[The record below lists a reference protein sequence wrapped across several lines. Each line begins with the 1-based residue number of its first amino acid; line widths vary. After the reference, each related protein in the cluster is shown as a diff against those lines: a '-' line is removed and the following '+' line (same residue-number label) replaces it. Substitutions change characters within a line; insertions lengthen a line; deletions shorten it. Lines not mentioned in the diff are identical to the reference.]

1 MAHQPDD
8 IVSRRH
14 VIFCRKRPMM
24 HRRNDIMHR
33 TADMG
38 YRRNVI
44 MHRTAD
50 IGYRRNDI
58 THRPEDIGERRYD
71 IICRMR
77 PMMHRRN
84 DIMHR
89 TADIGYRTNHIIHQM
104 NDIGIRRLVI
114 KKVGIFILLTPPSKQ
129 RHKRNDNEATGNE
142 AGDETFH
149 TPKGTK
155 SAYKKRPPQIICDGP
170 FLIKKILKPVSGRKT
185 ETCILYRCF
194 IIRVFAVFRINFQQT

>member
-1 MAHQPDD
+1 
-8 IVSRRH
+8 
-14 VIFCRKRPMM
+14 
-24 HRRNDIMHR
+24 
-33 TADMG
+33 
-38 YRRNVI
+38 

-129 RHKRNDNEATGNE
+129 RHKRNGNE
-142 AGDETFH
+142 ELAIM
-149 TPKGTK
+149 
-155 SAYKKRPPQIICDGP
+155 QM
-170 FLIKKILKPVSGRKT
+170 IKLSR
-185 ETCILYRCF
+185 R
-194 IIRVFAVFRINFQQT
+194 

>member
-1 MAHQPDD
+1 
-8 IVSRRH
+8 
-14 VIFCRKRPMM
+14 
-24 HRRNDIMHR
+24 MHR

-58 THRPEDIGERRYD
+58 THRLEDIGERRYD

-104 NDIGIRRLVI
+104 NDIGIRRQVI
-114 KKVGIFILLTPPSKQ
+114 KKVGIFILLTPHPHKDISGMVTKQ
-129 RHKRNDNEATGNE
+129 LAMKQAMKLSIRRKEQNQR
-142 AGDETFH
+142 
-149 TPKGTK
+149 TK
-155 SAYKKRPPQIICDGP
+155 KDR
-170 FLIKKILKPVSGRKT
+170 LR
-185 ETCILYRCF
+185 
-194 IIRVFAVFRINFQQT
+194 